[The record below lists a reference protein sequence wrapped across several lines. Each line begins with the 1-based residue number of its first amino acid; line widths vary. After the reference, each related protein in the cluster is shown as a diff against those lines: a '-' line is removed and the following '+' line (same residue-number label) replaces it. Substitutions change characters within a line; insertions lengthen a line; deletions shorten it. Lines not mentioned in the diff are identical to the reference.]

1 MTRKL
6 FLCWGLIIGL
16 LFASVPQ
23 ILAANGPTGLTE
35 GITVL
40 NDTDSKLVLVENGKS
55 RSTIILSQSATE
67 YEKKAMQ
74 ELKDYIRQI
83 SGVEL
88 PVADDTAE
96 VQGTK
101 IYIGRAA
108 PDLDAAKAAIRAKG
122 TEPDSFQLYVKE
134 GIIQLAGLDDND
146 KGSLYAAYE
155 LLEQIGVRWF
165 MPGDIGTVV
174 PSMRTIAVSYQD
186 TIQHPSFDFRFLQA
200 VAPYVAGA
208 GLPVGVNLTE
218 GAPWVEH
225 MRLNQKT
232 LGNHGLLIT
241 SPTNKERPDLFLP
254 DAKGNP
260 TGQYDVTK
268 PEVLNLV
275 VAEAIRR
282 LDADPKLEYLSMGP
296 NDGPVLV
303 LQPDP
308 EWDGDFKGAIHGGTL
323 SLTDRYVKFFNLV
336 LEKLDAAGYHDV
348 KISFFAYD
356 EYYYPPVKHMPDS
369 RIVPIIASIRT
380 DRMKSI
386 ENPLSWERQHIK
398 DMIDGWKRVSPNVMI
413 YDYLYNLADPGLP
426 FSLSERIGT
435 EYKYFNEQGI
445 IGIRGEALPAWAY
458 HGPTLYVAA
467 KMMWNPDLDVDA
479 LLEDYFTTFYG
490 SAAEPMKRHFD
501 ILENAFAQADYYA
514 GSINDF
520 QHILIDSVMQAME
533 QSLTEAED
541 AAQRAADPVYARRV
555 NMVRV
560 AFSFG
565 DNFLQMKERINSF
578 KFIEAKE
585 KFDQISKVREQAV
598 IHSPVMLNTLASYNY
613 TDWFFDKITN
623 QGSQR
628 LSNGNRMVAELP
640 DEWNVMLFPNGSG
653 DKLGLWKPGLGTES
667 WMKLKTYSESWS
679 DQGIGY
685 YKGHAWYR
693 TTVDVD
699 SEFNTGKPIRLW
711 FSSIDETA
719 RVWMNGTELTLV
731 QKGSPLMKPWEFDA
745 TPAIKFGEPNLIVV
759 DVGNEVLDELGTG
772 GITGPAMLWQVNTEL
787 DVTPPTAPENLTAKQ
802 ISDSEVRVS
811 WSPATDDVG
820 VVGYILEV
828 LNSPEIGG
836 INGTVRTDSTTYI
849 HTGLE
854 PDAVRRYRVKAIDAA
869 GNISG
874 IKDVVLIKME
884 SQGGTEEPKTYTVS
898 FNSNGGSGVSV
909 IADVSSGSAI
919 TAPTPP
925 TRTGYT
931 FAGWYKD
938 EGLKTA
944 WNFTTDKVT
953 GNITLYARWTVNG
966 TTSPVTPPTTPT
978 PTPTPTSVPGTTVE
992 DGRVTTTIP
1001 VKPTTDQNGKAV
1013 APISE
1018 KQMEDA
1024 IAKAAAEAA
1033 MQGVGTETT
1042 VRIEVN
1048 AGADAGTAGV
1058 SLTDEALKAFIDS
1071 NADTLVVSTPFG
1083 TMTFDERTAEGLL
1096 KQSAGTISITAA
1108 KEKSTGLPAEIR
1120 SQVGSRPVVS
1130 FDITSGEKEIL
1141 QLGGKAE
1148 AAIPYTLKAGENP
1161 NAIVAYGINEEGLP
1175 VVVTKGI
1182 YDPATGTL
1190 AFKTEG
1196 ASKFAV
1202 AYNKVDFADVAEG
1215 AWYYEAVTFAAA
1227 RGITKGVD
1235 NANFG
1240 SNDSVTR
1247 AQALVMIM
1255 RAFGISPNENAAN
1268 NFSDAGNTYYTGYLA
1283 VAKQLGITNG
1293 VGGNKFAPDRQ
1304 VTRQELFVLVYNT
1317 LKNINELPAA
1327 GNVKNLSD
1335 FKDAGKIADYANHAI
1350 EQFVRAGIIAGTN
1363 DNILPQDLASR
1374 AQFVQILY
1382 NIMTKY

>member
-23 ILAANGPTGLTE
+23 TLAANGPA
-35 GITVL
+35 
-40 NDTDSKLVLVENGKS
+40 DPKLVLVENGKS

-74 ELKDYIRQI
+74 ELKDFIRQI

-134 GIIQLAGLDDND
+134 GIIRLAGLDDDD

-174 PSMRTIAVSYQD
+174 PTMRTIAVGYQD
-186 TIQHPSFDFRFLQA
+186 NIQHPGFDFRFLQA
-200 VAPYVAGA
+200 VAPYVVGA

-282 LDADPKLEYLSMGP
+282 LEADPKLEYLRMGP

-323 SLTDRYVKFFNLV
+323 SLTDRYMKFFNLV
-336 LEKLDAAGYHDV
+336 LEKLDDAGYHDV

-356 EYYYPPVKHMPDS
+356 EYYYPPVKHMPDP
-369 RIVPIIASIRT
+369 RIVPNIASIRT

-386 ENPLSWERQHIK
+386 DNPLSWERQHIK

-426 FSLSERIGT
+426 FSLTERIGS
-435 EYKYFNEQGI
+435 EYKYFYEQGI

-458 HGPTLYVAA
+458 HGPTLYLAA
-467 KMMWNPDLDVDA
+467 KMMWNPDLDVAA

-514 GSINDF
+514 GSIHDF
-520 QHILIDSVMQAME
+520 QHILSDSVMQAME
-533 QSLTEAED
+533 QSLREAED

-628 LSNGNRMVAELP
+628 LGNGNRMVAELP

-787 DVTPPTAPENLTAKQ
+787 DVTPPTAPEGLKAEQ
-802 ISDSEVRVS
+802 ISGSEVRVS

-849 HTGLE
+849 HAGLE
-854 PDAVRRYRVKAIDAA
+854 TGTVRRYRVKAIDAA

-874 IKDVVLIKME
+874 IKDVVLIKM
-884 SQGGTEEPKTYTVS
+884 
-898 FNSNGGSGVSV
+898 
-909 IADVSSGSAI
+909 
-919 TAPTPP
+919 
-925 TRTGYT
+925 
-931 FAGWYKD
+931 
-938 EGLKTA
+938 
-944 WNFTTDKVT
+944 
-953 GNITLYARWTVNG
+953 VNG
-966 TTSPVTPPTTPT
+966 TTSPGTPS
-978 PTPTPTSVPGTTVE
+978 PTPTPTSVPGTTFE

-1001 VKPTTDQNGKAV
+1001 VKPATDQNGKAV

-1018 KQMEDA
+1018 KQVEDA
-1024 IAKAAAEAA
+1024 IAKAEAEAA
-1033 MQGVGTETT
+1033 KQGAGTVTT

-1048 AGADAGTAGV
+1048 AGADAGTAGI

-1071 NADTLVVSTPFG
+1071 KADTLIVSTPFG
-1083 TMTFDERTAEGLL
+1083 TMTLDDRTAEGLL
-1096 KQSAGTISITAA
+1096 KQSAGTITITAA
-1108 KEKSTGLPAEIR
+1108 KEKDIGLPAGIR

-1130 FDITSGEKEIL
+1130 FDIASGDKGIP
-1141 QLGGKAE
+1141 QLVGKAE

-1161 NAIVAYGINEEGLP
+1161 NAIVAYAINEEGLP
-1175 VVVTKGI
+1175 VIVTSGI
-1182 YDPATGTL
+1182 YDPATGILT
-1190 AFKTEG
+1190 FKIEG
-1196 ASKFAV
+1196 ASRFAV
-1202 AYNKVDFADVAEG
+1202 AYNKVGFADVAEG
-1215 AWYYEAVTFAAA
+1215 AWYYDAVTFAAA
-1227 RGITKGVD
+1227 RGITTGVG
-1235 NANFG
+1235 NGNFG
-1240 SNDSVTR
+1240 SHDSVTR
-1247 AQALVMIM
+1247 AQALVMMM
-1255 RAFGISPNENAAN
+1255 RAFGISPDENTGN
-1268 NFSDAGNTYYTGYLA
+1268 NFGDAGNAYYTGYLA
-1283 VAKQLGITNG
+1283 VAKHLGITNG

-1304 VTRQELFVLVYNT
+1304 VTRQELFVLVYNALT
-1317 LKNINELPAA
+1317 NINERPAA

-1350 EQFVRAGIIAGTN
+1350 EQFVKAGIISGSN
-1363 DNILPQDLASR
+1363 GNILPQDSASR

-1382 NIMTKY
+1382 NILTKS